1 MNHDDMKE
9 SLTDLIMNNKE
20 IIKLTEISKKEIIEN
35 IDKYLEEQGYEEMN
49 EEEWYEYYLLED
61 EIEILKSL
69 NELNTKRLEEKKK
82 KQKMAAII
90 ISLNKTVQ
98 YDIIENFTNTINNL

>member
-1 MNHDDMKE
+1 MKE
-9 SLTDLIMNNKE
+9 SLTDVIMDNKE

-35 IDKYLEEQGYEEMN
+35 IDKYLEEQEYEEMS
-49 EEEWYEYYLLED
+49 EGEWYEYYLLED

-69 NELNTKRLEEKKK
+69 NELNAKRLEEKKK

-98 YDIIENFTNTINNL
+98 YDIIENFTKTINNL

>member
-1 MNHDDMKE
+1 MNLDDMKE
-9 SLTDLIMNNKE
+9 SLTDVIMDNKE

-35 IDKYLEEQGYEEMN
+35 IDKYLEEQEYEEMS
-49 EEEWYEYYLLED
+49 EGEWYEYYLLED

-69 NELNTKRLEEKKK
+69 NELNAKRLEEKKK

-98 YDIIENFTNTINNL
+98 YDIIENFTKTINNL

>member
-9 SLTDLIMNNKE
+9 SLTDVIMDNKE

-35 IDKYLEEQGYEEMN
+35 IDKYLEEQEYEEMS
-49 EEEWYEYYLLED
+49 EGEWYEYYLLED

-69 NELNTKRLEEKKK
+69 NELNAKR
-82 KQKMAAII
+82 
-90 ISLNKTVQ
+90 
-98 YDIIENFTNTINNL
+98 

>member
-1 MNHDDMKE
+1 MNLDDMKE
-9 SLTDLIMNNKE
+9 SLTDIIMDNKE

-35 IDKYLEEQGYEEMN
+35 IDKYLEEQEYEEMS
-49 EEEWYEYYLLED
+49 EGEWYEYYLLED

-69 NELNTKRLEEKKK
+69 NELNAKRLEEKKK

-98 YDIIENFTNTINNL
+98 YDIIENFTNTVNNL

>member
-1 MNHDDMKE
+1 MNHDDIKE

>member
-9 SLTDLIMNNKE
+9 SLTDIIMNNEE

-35 IDKYLEEQGYEEMN
+35 IDKYLEEQEYEEMS
-49 EEEWYEYYLLED
+49 EGEWYEYYLLED

-82 KQKMAAII
+82 KLKMAAII

-98 YDIIENFTNTINNL
+98 YDIIENFTKTINNL

>member
-9 SLTDLIMNNKE
+9 SLTDIIMNNEE

-35 IDKYLEEQGYEEMN
+35 IDKYLEEQEYEEMS
-49 EEEWYEYYLLED
+49 EGEWYEYYLLED

-82 KQKMAAII
+82 LKMAAII

-98 YDIIENFTNTINNL
+98 YDIIENFTKTINNL

>member
-9 SLTDLIMNNKE
+9 SLTDVIMDNKE

-35 IDKYLEEQGYEEMN
+35 IDKYLEEQEYEEMS
-49 EEEWYEYYLLED
+49 EGEWYEYYLLED

-69 NELNTKRLEEKKK
+69 NELNAKRLEEKKK
-82 KQKMAAII
+82 
-90 ISLNKTVQ
+90 NKKWQ
-98 YDIIENFTNTINNL
+98 Q

>member
-9 SLTDLIMNNKE
+9 SLTDVIMDNKE

-35 IDKYLEEQGYEEMN
+35 IDKYLEEQEYEEMS
-49 EEEWYEYYLLED
+49 EGEWYEYYLLED

-69 NELNTKRLEEKKK
+69 NELNAKRLEEKKK

-98 YDIIENFTNTINNL
+98 YDIIENFTKTINNL

>member
-1 MNHDDMKE
+1 MKE
-9 SLTDLIMNNKE
+9 SLIDLIINNEE

-35 IDKYLEEQGYEEMN
+35 IDKYLEKQEYEEMS

-61 EIEILKSL
+61 EIEILKLL
-69 NELNTKRLEEKKK
+69 NDLNTKRLEEKK